1 MAEELTIY
9 EAGDIGAK
17 IHTVRGHKVIVDCD
31 LAEMYG
37 VTTKRLNEQ
46 VRRNEKRFPV
56 DFMFRL
62 TPQEWEEL
70 RSQNATS
77 TSANRSQIA
86 TGSQKHRDPRF
97 MPYVFTEHGA
107 VMAANILKSERA
119 IHMSVCVVRAFVR
132 LRDML
137 SANRELA
144 NKLHELETRIAD
156 HDESIGV
163 LFKAIRALM
172 QEPEK
177 PKRKIG
183 FTAREKRAGYAVK
196 VTG

>member
-1 MAEELTIY
+1 MADELNGY

-17 IHTVRGHKVIVDCD
+17 IHTVRGHKVMVDFD

-62 TPQEWEEL
+62 TLPEWEDL
-70 RSQNATS
+70 RSHNATS
-77 TSANRSQIA
+77 SSANRSQFA
-86 TGSQKHRDPRF
+86 TGSQRHRDPRF

-119 IHMSVCVVRAFVR
+119 IQMSICVVRAFVR
-132 LRDML
+132 LRDIL
-137 SANRELA
+137 SASRELA
-144 NKLHELETRIAD
+144 GKLQELEMRIAG

-163 LFKAIRALM
+163 LFDAIRALM

-183 FTAREKRAGYAVK
+183 FTVKEKRAAYAVK
-196 VTG
+196 Q

>member
-1 MAEELTIY
+1 MAEELATY
-9 EAGDIGAK
+9 EPGDIGAK
-17 IHTVRGHKVIVDCD
+17 IHTVRGHKVIVDFD

-62 TPQEWEEL
+62 NLQEWEEL

-77 TSANRSQIA
+77 SSANRSQIA
-86 TGSQKHRDPRF
+86 TGSQRHRDPRF

-119 IHMSVCVVRAFVR
+119 IQMSICVVRAFVR

-137 SANRELA
+137 SASRELA
-144 NKLHELETRIAD
+144 GKLQELETRIAG
-156 HDESIGV
+156 HDESIEL

-172 QEPEK
+172 AEPEK
-177 PKRKIG
+177 PRRQIG
-183 FTAREKRAGYAVK
+183 FTAGEKRAAYRVRQ
-196 VTG
+196 